1 MSILQYYP
9 KISVPTNDDKRYVL
23 DKSDVDVD
31 LLKYKIYKIL
41 INI

>member
-9 KISVPTNDDKRYVL
+9 KISVPTNDEGMCL
-23 DKSDVDVD
+23 ISDID